1 MRQHALFQTITT
13 TGRTRQTRHQVS
25 MIVQYAVNILLVF
38 AFIVPLL
45 FMVSASFK
53 PSNDVIF
60 SDMESIRG
68 VLPVGNLTLNNY
80 GTVFQLSPFLRF
92 LLNSI
97 VVSAIAV
104 FLGVFLNSMAAFALS
119 RLKWKGQTLVLTII
133 IATLIIPFE
142 AIVIPL
148 LLLVNTLPNLSIGGN
163 GIALSQGW
171 FDTYQVQ
178 IVPFVTSA
186 FSIFL
191 FYQFFKGIPVEL
203 DEAALVDGASY
214 FQIYRSIIMPNSG
227 PVIATVAIFTFLGS
241 WNSFL
246 WPNMVIQSEDVRP
259 VMVGMNYFFQQNT
272 QWGVVMAYATLVTL
286 PVLGLFLAFQR
297 FFIRSIASSGVKG

>member
-1 MRQHALFQTITT
+1 MRQFTLFQTTT
-13 TGRTRQTRHQVS
+13 RRTQRSRPQVGKAL
-25 MIVQYAVNILLVF
+25 QYVVNILLVL
-38 AFIVPLL
+38 AFIFPLL
-45 FMVSASFK
+45 FMVSASLK
-53 PSNDVIF
+53 PSNEAIF
-60 SDMESIRG
+60 SDLQSIRG
-68 VLPVGNLTLNNY
+68 FLPVGTLTLNNY
-80 GTVFQLSPFLRF
+80 VTVFQVSPFVRF

-97 VVSAIAV
+97 FISTVSVV
-104 FLGVFLNSMAAFALS
+104 LGVFFNSLAAFALS
-119 RLKWKGQTLVLTII
+119 RLKWKGQGLVLTII

-142 AIVIPL
+142 TIAIPL
-148 LLLVNTLPNLSIGGN
+148 LLLVNSLPTLSVSGG
-163 GIALSQGW
+163 GLAVTQGW

-214 FQIYRSIIMPNSG
+214 FQLYRQIIMPNAG
-227 PVIATVAIFTFLGS
+227 PVMATVAIFTFLGS

-259 VMVGMNYFFQQNT
+259 IMVGMNYVFQQNT

-286 PVLGLFLAFQR
+286 PVLVLFLVFQKAFV
-297 FFIRSIASSGVKG
+297 ASLAGSAIKG

>member
-1 MRQHALFQTITT
+1 
-13 TGRTRQTRHQVS
+13 
-25 MIVQYAVNILLVF
+25 MIVQYAINILLVL
-38 AFIVPLL
+38 AFIFPLL
-45 FMVSASFK
+45 FMVSASLK
-53 PSNDVIF
+53 TSNDIIF

-68 VLPVGNLTLNNY
+68 LLPVGTLTAKNY
-80 GTVFQLSPFLRF
+80 IAVFQLSPFLRF

-97 VVSAIAV
+97 IVSTISV
-104 FLGVFLNSMAAFALS
+104 LLGVFLNSLAAFALS
-119 RLKWKGQTLVLTII
+119 RLQWKGQKLVLTLI

-142 AIVIPL
+142 TIVIPL
-148 LLLVNTLPNLSIGGN
+148 LLLVNSLPTLSFSDGL
-163 GIALSQGW
+163 ALTQGW
-171 FDTYQVQ
+171 FNTYQVQ
-178 IVPFVTSA
+178 IVPFITSA

-214 FQIYRSIIMPNSG
+214 FQIYRQILMPNAG
-227 PVIATVAIFTFLGS
+227 PVMATVAIFTFLGS

-246 WPNMVIQSEDVRP
+246 WPNMVIQIESIRP

-272 QWGVVMAYATLVTL
+272 QWGVVMAYATMVTL

-297 FFIRSIASSGVKG
+297 AFVESLAGSAVKG

>member
-1 MRQHALFQTITT
+1 MQQLARLQTALGGTN
-13 TGRTRQTRHQVS
+13 RPRRLLSV
-25 MIVQYAVNILLVF
+25 VPQYAINILLVF
-38 AFIVPLL
+38 AFIFPLL

-53 PSNDVIF
+53 SSNDAIF
-60 SDMESIRG
+60 SDMQSIRG
-68 VLPVGNLTLNNY
+68 FLPVGNLTLDNY
-80 GTVFQLSPFLRF
+80 GTVFAASPFLRF
-92 LLNSI
+92 LVNSI
-97 VVSAIAV
+97 IVSTIAV
-104 FLGVFLNSMAAFALS
+104 ILGVFFNSMAAFALS
-119 RLKWKGQTLVLTII
+119 RLKWKGQKLVLAII

-142 AIVIPL
+142 TIVVPL
-148 LLLVNTLPNLSIGGN
+148 LLLVNSLPNLSFSG
-163 GIALSQGW
+163 GIALTQGW

-178 IVPFVTSA
+178 IIPFITSA

-214 FQIYRSIIMPNSG
+214 FQIYRRIIMPNAG
-227 PVIATVAIFTFLGS
+227 PVIAAVAIFTFLGS

-272 QWGVVMAYATLVTL
+272 QWGVVMAYATMVTL
-286 PVLGLFLAFQR
+286 PVLALFLGFQR
-297 FFIRSIASSGVKG
+297 AFITSMASTGIKG

>member
-1 MRQHALFQTITT
+1 
-13 TGRTRQTRHQVS
+13 
-25 MIVQYAVNILLVF
+25 MIVQYAINLLLVL
-38 AFIVPLL
+38 AFIFPLL

-53 PSNDVIF
+53 TSNDVIF

-68 VLPVGNLTLNNY
+68 LLPVGALTLNNY
-80 GTVFQLSPFLRF
+80 VTVFQVSPFLRF
-92 LLNSI
+92 LLNS
-97 VVSAIAV
+97 VFVSAV
-104 FLGVFLNSMAAFALS
+104 SVLLGVFLNSMAAFALS
-119 RLKWKGQTLVLTII
+119 RLKWKGQALVLTII

-142 AIVIPL
+142 TIAIPL
-148 LLLVNTLPNLSIGGN
+148 LLLVNNLPNLSLSGG
-163 GIALSQGW
+163 GLALTQGW

-178 IVPFVTSA
+178 IIPFITSA

-214 FQIYRSIIMPNSG
+214 FQIYRQIIMPNSG

-259 VMVGMNYFFQQNT
+259 IMVGMNYVFQQNT

-286 PVLGLFLAFQR
+286 PVLVLFLVFQR
-297 FFIRSIASSGVKG
+297 AFVASLAGSAVKG

>member
-1 MRQHALFQTITT
+1 MQ
-13 TGRTRQTRHQVS
+13 
-25 MIVQYAVNILLVF
+25 
-38 AFIVPLL
+38 
-45 FMVSASFK
+45 
-53 PSNDVIF
+53 
-60 SDMESIRG
+60 SIRG
-68 VLPVGNLTLNNY
+68 LLPVGNLTLGNY
-80 GTVFQLSPFLRF
+80 GTVFAASPFPRF
-92 LLNSI
+92 LFNSI
-97 VVSAIAV
+97 IVSSLAVV
-104 FLGVFLNSMAAFALS
+104 LGVFLNSMAAFALS
-119 RLKWKGQTLVLTII
+119 RLKWKGQKIVLAII

-142 AIVIPL
+142 AIAIPL
-148 LLLVNTLPNLSIGGN
+148 LLLVNSLPNLSMSGGLA
-163 GIALSQGW
+163 ITQGW

-178 IVPFVTSA
+178 IVPFITSA

-214 FQIYRSIIMPNSG
+214 FQIYRQIIMPNAG

-272 QWGVVMAYATLVTL
+272 QWGVVMAYATMVTL
-286 PVLGLFLAFQR
+286 PVLALFLVFQR
-297 FFIRSIASSGVKG
+297 AFITSMASSGIKG

>member
-1 MRQHALFQTITT
+1 MRQIAHFQTT
-13 TGRTRQTRHQVS
+13 TGRTNRSRPQIGK
-25 MIVQYAVNILLVF
+25 IVQYAVNLLLVLV
-38 AFIVPLL
+38 FIFPLL

-53 PSNDVIF
+53 GSNDVIF

-68 VLPVGNLTLNNY
+68 LLPIGALTLNNY
-80 GTVFQLSPFLRF
+80 VTVFQVSPFLRF

-97 VVSAIAV
+97 FISTVSVV
-104 FLGVFLNSMAAFALS
+104 LGVFLNSMAAFALS
-119 RLKWKGQTLVLTII
+119 RLKWKGQALVLTII

-142 AIVIPL
+142 TIAIPL
-148 LLLVNTLPNLSIGGN
+148 LLLVNNLPNLSVSGG
-163 GIALSQGW
+163 GIALTQGW

-178 IVPFVTSA
+178 VIPFITSA

-214 FQIYRSIIMPNSG
+214 FQIYRQIIMPNSG

-259 VMVGMNYFFQQNT
+259 IMVGMNYVFQQNT

-286 PVLGLFLAFQR
+286 PVLALFLAFQR
-297 FFIRSIASSGVKG
+297 AFVTSLAGSAVKG

>member
-1 MRQHALFQTITT
+1 MQQLARLQTALGGTN
-13 TGRTRQTRHQVS
+13 RPRRLLSV
-25 MIVQYAVNILLVF
+25 VPQYAINILLVC
-38 AFIVPLL
+38 AFIFPLL

-53 PSNDVIF
+53 SSNDAIF
-60 SDMESIRG
+60 SDMQSIRG
-68 VLPVGNLTLNNY
+68 FLPVGNLTLDNY
-80 GTVFQLSPFLRF
+80 GTVFAASPFLRF
-92 LLNSI
+92 LVNSI
-97 VVSAIAV
+97 IVSTIAV
-104 FLGVFLNSMAAFALS
+104 ILGVFFNSMAAFALS
-119 RLKWKGQTLVLTII
+119 RLKWKGQKLVLAII

-142 AIVIPL
+142 TIVVPL
-148 LLLVNTLPNLSIGGN
+148 LLLVNSLPNLSFSG
-163 GIALSQGW
+163 GIALTQGW

-178 IVPFVTSA
+178 IIPFITSA

-214 FQIYRSIIMPNSG
+214 FQIYRRIIMPNAG
-227 PVIATVAIFTFLGS
+227 PVIAAVAIFTFLGS

-272 QWGVVMAYATLVTL
+272 QWGVVMAYATMVTL
-286 PVLGLFLAFQR
+286 PVLALFLGFQR
-297 FFIRSIASSGVKG
+297 AFITSMASTGIKG

>member
-1 MRQHALFQTITT
+1 
-13 TGRTRQTRHQVS
+13 
-25 MIVQYAVNILLVF
+25 MIVQYAVSLLLVF
-38 AFIVPLL
+38 AFIFPIL
-45 FMVSASFK
+45 FMVSASLK
-53 PSNDVIF
+53 QSNDAIF
-60 SDMESIRG
+60 SDLQSFRG
-68 VLPVGNLTLNNY
+68 FLPVGNLTLDNY
-80 GTVFQLSPFLRF
+80 SAVILQSPFLRF

-97 VVSAIAV
+97 FISAVAV

-119 RLKWKGQTLVLTII
+119 RLKWKGQKLTLTII

-142 AIVIPL
+142 TIAIPL
-148 LLLVNTLPNLSIGGN
+148 LLLVNSLPNLSVSGN
-163 GIALSQGW
+163 GLALTQGW

-178 IVPFVTSA
+178 IIPFITSA

-214 FQIYRSIIMPNSG
+214 FQIYWRIIMPNSG

-246 WPNMVIQSEDVRP
+246 WPTMVIQSEDVRP
-259 VMVGMNYFFQQNT
+259 IMVGMNYVFQQNT

-286 PVLGLFLAFQR
+286 PVLALFLAFQR
-297 FFIRSIASSGVKG
+297 AFVTSLAGSAVKG

>member
-1 MRQHALFQTITT
+1 
-13 TGRTRQTRHQVS
+13 
-25 MIVQYAVNILLVF
+25 MIVQYAVNLLLVL
-38 AFIVPLL
+38 AFIFPLL
-45 FMVSASFK
+45 FMISASLK
-53 PSNDVIF
+53 TSNEAIF

-68 VLPVGNLTLNNY
+68 LLPVGMLTLNNY
-80 GTVFQLSPFLRF
+80 VTVFQVSPFLRF

-97 VVSAIAV
+97 FISAVSV
-104 FLGVFLNSMAAFALS
+104 LLGVFLNSMAAFALS
-119 RLKWKGQTLVLTII
+119 RLKWKGQALVLTII

-142 AIVIPL
+142 TIAIPL
-148 LLLVNTLPNLSIGGN
+148 LLLVNNLPNLSLSGG
-163 GIALSQGW
+163 GLALTQGW

-178 IVPFVTSA
+178 IIPFITSA

-214 FQIYRSIIMPNSG
+214 FQIYRRIVMPNSG

-246 WPNMVIQSEDVRP
+246 WPNMVIQSESVRP

-272 QWGVVMAYATLVTL
+272 QWGVVMAYATMVTL
-286 PVLGLFLAFQR
+286 PVLALFLAFQKA
-297 FFIRSIASSGVKG
+297 FVTSLAGSSVKG

>member
-1 MRQHALFQTITT
+1 MRQLALFQTTVV
-13 TGRTRQTRHQVS
+13 RTNRSRRLIS
-25 MIVQYAVNILLVF
+25 MTVQYAVNLLLVI
-38 AFIVPLL
+38 AFIFPLL

-53 PSNDVIF
+53 QSNDAIF
-60 SDMESIRG
+60 SDLQSIRG
-68 VLPVGNLTLNNY
+68 LLPVGHLTLNNY
-80 GTVFQLSPFLRF
+80 GTVFGVSPFLRF

-97 VVSAIAV
+97 FISTVAVV
-104 FLGVFLNSMAAFALS
+104 LGVFLNSMAAYALS
-119 RLKWKGQTLVLTII
+119 RLKWKGQKFVLTII

-142 AIVIPL
+142 TIVIPL
-148 LLLVNTLPNLSIGGN
+148 LLLVNNLPNLSISGS

-178 IVPFVTSA
+178 IIPFITSA

-191 FYQFFKGIPVEL
+191 FYQFFRGIPVEL

-214 FQIYRSIIMPNSG
+214 FQIYRRIILPNSG

-259 VMVGMNYFFQQNT
+259 IMVGMNYFFQQNT
-272 QWGVVMAYATLVTL
+272 QWGVVMAYATMVTL
-286 PVLGLFLAFQR
+286 PVLVIFLVFQR
-297 FFIRSIASSGVKG
+297 AFVASLAGSAIKG

>member
-1 MRQHALFQTITT
+1 MQQLARLQTTLGGT
-13 TGRTRQTRHQVS
+13 NRPRRLLS
-25 MIVQYAVNILLVF
+25 MVAQYAINILLVF
-38 AFIVPLL
+38 AFVFPLL

-53 PSNDVIF
+53 SSNDVIF
-60 SDMESIRG
+60 SDMQSIRG
-68 VLPVGNLTLNNY
+68 FLPVGNLTLNNY
-80 GTVFQLSPFLRF
+80 GTVFAASPFLRF
-92 LLNSI
+92 LVNSI
-97 VVSAIAV
+97 IVSTIAV
-104 FLGVFLNSMAAFALS
+104 ILGVFFNSMAAFALS
-119 RLKWKGQTLVLTII
+119 RLKWKGQKLALAII

-142 AIVIPL
+142 TIVVPL
-148 LLLVNTLPNLSIGGN
+148 LLLVNSLPNLSFSG
-163 GIALSQGW
+163 GIALTQGW

-178 IVPFVTSA
+178 IIPFITSA

-214 FQIYRSIIMPNSG
+214 FQIYRRIIMPNAG
-227 PVIATVAIFTFLGS
+227 PVIAAVAIFTFLGS

-272 QWGVVMAYATLVTL
+272 QWGVVMAYATMVTL
-286 PVLGLFLAFQR
+286 PVLALFLAFQR
-297 FFIRSIASSGVKG
+297 SFITSMASTGIKG

>member
-1 MRQHALFQTITT
+1 MQQRAHFRTPPSRTQFSRRRVGIILQYVVNVLLAL
-13 TGRTRQTRHQVS
+13 
-25 MIVQYAVNILLVF
+25 
-38 AFIVPLL
+38 AFIFPLL
-45 FMVSASFK
+45 FMVSASLK
-53 PSNDVIF
+53 TSNEVIF

-68 VLPVGNLTLNNY
+68 LLPVGALTLNNY
-80 GTVFQLSPFLRF
+80 VTVFQVSPFFRF

-97 VVSAIAV
+97 FISAISV
-104 FLGVFLNSMAAFALS
+104 LLGVFLNSMAAFALS
-119 RLKWKGQTLVLTII
+119 RLRWTGQALVLTII

-142 AIVIPL
+142 TIAIPL
-148 LLLVNTLPNLSIGGN
+148 LLLVNNLPNISFSGG
-163 GIALSQGW
+163 GLALTQGW

-178 IVPFVTSA
+178 VVPFITSA

-203 DEAALVDGASY
+203 DEAALVDGSSY
-214 FQIYRSIIMPNSG
+214 FQIYRHIIMPNSG

-259 VMVGMNYFFQQNT
+259 IMVGMNYVFQQNT

-286 PVLGLFLAFQR
+286 PVLALFLVFQR
-297 FFIRSIASSGVKG
+297 AFVASLAGSAVKG

>member
-1 MRQHALFQTITT
+1 MRQFALFQTTA
-13 TGRTRQTRHQVS
+13 GRTNRSRPQIGKTL
-25 MIVQYAVNILLVF
+25 QYVVNILLVF
-38 AFIVPLL
+38 AFIFPVL
-45 FMVSASFK
+45 FMVSASLK

-60 SDMESIRG
+60 SDLQSIRG
-68 VLPVGNLTLNNY
+68 FLPVGNLTLNNY
-80 GTVFQLSPFLRF
+80 VTVFQVSPFLRF

-97 VVSAIAV
+97 FISAVSV
-104 FLGVFLNSMAAFALS
+104 LLGVFLNSMAAFALS
-119 RLKWKGQTLVLTII
+119 RLKWKGQALVLTII

-142 AIVIPL
+142 TIAIPL
-148 LLLVNTLPNLSIGGN
+148 LLLVNNLPNLSLSGG
-163 GIALSQGW
+163 GLALTQGW

-178 IVPFVTSA
+178 IIPFITSA

-214 FQIYRSIIMPNSG
+214 FQIYRRIVMPNSG

-259 VMVGMNYFFQQNT
+259 IMVGMNYVFQQNT

-286 PVLGLFLAFQR
+286 PVLALFLVFQR
-297 FFIRSIASSGVKG
+297 AFIRSIASSGVKG